1 MSTVREKLIEY
12 LTAVC
17 AETEG
22 LEKVKFV
29 TSARNLGNLS
39 QPTLILAVDSYEP
52 TPAAPAYVQGNFVGV
67 LVSNHLD
74 LDKAEQQLD
83 ELLAALLPKLFG
95 WGVMYSRAVPTDFDD
110 QHRSFD
116 ISFSS
121 TLG

>member
-39 QPTLILAVDSYEP
+39 QPTFILTVKSYEP
-52 TPAAPAYVQGNFVGV
+52 NPAAPHYVLGNFVGV

-83 ELLAALLPKLFG
+83 ELLAILLPLLFS
-95 WGVMYSRAVPTDFDD
+95 WGVIYSSADPTDFDD

-116 ISFSS
+116 ITFSS